1 MTKGRLP
8 RHEVR
13 MQPFLDPPVRRQRSV
28 AARRTAGLNR
38 AEREARIVS
47 LLNRGVAIAEIAAR
61 EGLSL
66 KRMRNLVRE
75 ILAQRMPQPPAD
87 LTLEEIES
95 LWKWFESDALSLE
108 AADILKLELL
118 TGAGC
123 GKISGLR
130 AEEIDRRKWVWTL
143 PAEPGRLAYFKRPSF
158 FGEIL
163 CCWRPRW
170 IAGTKKSPMHA
181 DAWYVWR
188 KEHRAAHL

>member
-13 MQPFLDPPVRRQRSV
+13 MQPFLDPPVRQRSV

-75 ILAQRMPQPPAD
+75 ILAQRMPQPPA
-87 LTLEEIES
+87 ES
-95 LWKWFESDALSLE
+95 
-108 AADILKLELL
+108 
-118 TGAGC
+118 
-123 GKISGLR
+123 
-130 AEEIDRRKWVWTL
+130 
-143 PAEPGRLAYFKRPSF
+143 
-158 FGEIL
+158 
-163 CCWRPRW
+163 
-170 IAGTKKSPMHA
+170 
-181 DAWYVWR
+181 
-188 KEHRAAHL
+188 